1 MLEFFPVEGE
11 DVVLLHKVYRE
22 LASMQY
28 APPSLPSP
36 LSSNGINFNDLA
48 NFYQPK
54 LTVAVNS
61 VNQVLDRFEN
71 DLLHS
76 IHEKH
81 VHLLPLI
88 SLDLCARDICNCGAA
103 ICRASQPAGT
113 PPSRASDPDP
123 PRDVSRPPHIQGA
136 GGECQP
142 DQNEPPP
149 RLLREGGA
157 LLRANP

>member
-1 MLEFFPVEGE
+1 MEEDDVLALDGE
-11 DVVLLHKVYRE
+11 ELE

-88 SLDLCARDICNCGAA
+88 SPDLCPRDLRNCGAA
-103 ICRASQPAGT
+103 IR
-113 PPSRASDPDP
+113 
-123 PRDVSRPPHIQGA
+123 
-136 GGECQP
+136 
-142 DQNEPPP
+142 
-149 RLLREGGA
+149 
-157 LLRANP
+157 